1 VTSVGAFGSEYVAAC
16 AVGIS
21 RETNK
26 VMAVASAPK
35 PVNFLDE
42 RVLFMAVSKHYS
54 IPLKC
59 FLGNEMIN
67 TG

>member
-1 VTSVGAFGSEYVAAC
+1 MTSVGAFGNEYVAAC

-21 RETNK
+21 RETNR

-42 RVLFMAVSKHYS
+42 RVLFMALSKHYL
-54 IPLKC
+54 ILWKC
-59 FLGNEMIN
+59 FLGNERI
-67 TG
+67 TAR